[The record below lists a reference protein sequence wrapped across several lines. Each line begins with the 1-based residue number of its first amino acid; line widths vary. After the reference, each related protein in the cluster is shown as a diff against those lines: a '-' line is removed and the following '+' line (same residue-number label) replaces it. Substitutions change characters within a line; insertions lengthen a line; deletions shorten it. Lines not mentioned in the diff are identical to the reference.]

1 MNEEQLAVWVFFRS
15 AQSLPTVVKSW
26 WNEDCHRSIQS
37 NVSQFVE
44 MQVSPE
50 TLRQEL
56 QRIKAAKTLGEM
68 HVTGSAVSREITA
81 VYEQDEVRKPSI
93 YRCIRV
99 VTKINYYKVSIS
111 FYMNDL
117 LLIFVDETQCLDPC
131 SYDIPFKEC

>member
-1 MNEEQLAVWVFFRS
+1 MNEEQLAVLVFFRS

-37 NVSQFVE
+37 IVSQFVE

-56 QRIKAAKTLGEM
+56 QRIKAAKNLGEM
-68 HVTGSAVSREITA
+68 HVTGSTVSREITA

-93 YRCIRV
+93 YKCIRV
-99 VTKINYYKVSIS
+99 VTTYTVTRFQSPFFERS
-111 FYMNDL
+111 AADL
-117 LLIFVDETQCLDPC
+117 CR
-131 SYDIPFKEC
+131 